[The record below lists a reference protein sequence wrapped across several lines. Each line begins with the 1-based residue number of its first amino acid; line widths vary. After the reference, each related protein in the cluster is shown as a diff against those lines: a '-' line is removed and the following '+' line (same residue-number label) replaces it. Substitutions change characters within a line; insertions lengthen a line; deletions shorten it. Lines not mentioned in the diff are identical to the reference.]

1 VRLVSFPSWELFAE
15 QSDTYRQQVLPSAV
29 RARVS
34 IEAARPQGWDRWV
47 GDHGRAIGLDRY
59 GESAP
64 YEEIYQHFGLT
75 VERII
80 EAAQET
86 MAATEKLE
94 AGV

>member
-1 VRLVSFPSWELFAE
+1 
-15 QSDTYRQQVLPSAV
+15 
-29 RARVS
+29 
-34 IEAARPQGWDRWV
+34 V